1 MPVGFKERPTFFE
14 IFKAQC
20 SKADLGPVSLNWF
33 EELSSEAPPYKSE
46 RAEEAEYK
54 ISSYGSNPFK
64 TPQRKPYYNQLA
76 STPII
81 FKDQGITPALYQSP
95 LNISGK
101 DIASSKQS
109 RFSVRAEMSQAKDV
123 TSPPLNPC
131 LSESPVLRCMHVT
144 PQREKSVLCGSL
156 FHTPK
161 LMKGQT
167 PKRISESLG
176 AEVDPDMSWSSSLAT
191 PPTLSSTVLI
201 VRDEEAPE
209 TVFPDD
215 SAISKNHFSNH
226 NKSLKKND
234 QFIPSVPD
242 SENENQGEVISRE
255 LGNFLGEV
263 NSCEDHPEGGAPSAL
278 EEEGHE
284 TVAHISEEDSF
295 SLCVSKYKTG
305 NLQKVKTDKTRKKY
319 FNKTKA
325 GECEE
330 AKKLEE
336 SRHLFAFEM
345 EPNDSDPLGSSAPG
359 EEPTGNIGHTVSK
372 ELVASSASEWPQL
385 TLSGLN
391 GTQMERIPL
400 LPTSC
405 DQNNSEKDLIGTE
418 EECANFTT
426 SENSLSRISRLPK
439 TEKLLNEERV
449 VNKSEEEQ
457 SPLSHKDSILAVK
470 QTASGTSPV
479 ASLSQGITK
488 SIFKIRESPDV
499 AFGVVFSDNMT
510 DSNLKEKPEAPESGL
525 EIGANCSQRWG
536 SLCPS
541 LVGNGSCPVTTKHA
555 SVTLKNAG
563 LISTLKKKTKKFI
576 YSVND
581 KTSYPGEKMQKDQE
595 SEPTHCSAQFEAP
608 LTFLNSGSGLLHS
621 SVKKN
626 SSQNDTEGPTLSLTS
641 SFKTI
646 LRKSSNNESSCNNK
660 VISQDLDYKATEV
673 NTEEPL
679 SPVTTG
685 PDCPSCLQ
693 ESHGDGDPTGQRAS
707 DVKRKVL
714 AAAHRPAVR
723 HSEVEL
729 SGVHFQLQKSFLYDH
744 HNASSLGLTPR
755 SKDPLSNSVVISRDK
770 ESYKMSEE
778 LKHKN
783 REATFELTKNIPLE
797 KNQEMFVLNE
807 NSKKAE
813 LSPPEKYMKVA
824 SHFVKVQFN
833 QNIDVTVISKEQ
845 EETAL
850 ISKITIDPNSK
861 ELFPENEDN
870 CVFQM
875 TNKRNTA
882 ILEDIKGLPKASF
895 GCVKEPVLKS
905 PTMVVY
911 SDIGDERAAQ
921 LLLTEGDDSSDVVR
935 DLTEENR
942 NREKQHLKMTLSQ
955 HVKSDVSLEVDRK
968 SSRNNSY
975 VGRRAGLLD
984 PVSNYSF
991 GGGFRTASDKEIK
1004 LSEHNIKKSKALF
1017 KDIEDQYPES
1027 LACVEIVNP
1036 LSLDDQKKLNRPHAL
1051 DWQTLKTASGD
1062 EWNSVFVSDNRSGR
1076 TAPQILSLKQDFN
1089 SNHNLTPSQKA
1100 EITELST
1107 ILEES
1112 GSQFEF
1118 TQFRKPSR
1126 ILENNTCER
1135 SENQITVLN
1144 NSSEGWKD
1152 VARGVTTNAPPT
1164 SQVDNSKKW
1173 DGAVGDKQKVA
1184 GLLKSNSDE
1193 SASGCLTHK
1202 NKEKFT
1208 GFCSALGTKIS
1219 VSGEALQSALKL
1231 FRDIE
1236 DVREDA
1242 SAEVDRGGSS
1252 RSQCAS
1258 VVSVSELKNFNSDE
1272 NLSEKHSKCHVIL
1285 QNNIDITTGMF
1296 VEWNTDSCK
1305 RNTDEED
1312 KCTGTS
1318 RNACN
1323 LGESNGNESSRN
1335 DTVCIYE
1342 DENALPCMTDQHD
1355 VYLEVPR
1362 QFIKEGNNEIKEG
1375 VSDLTCLEVVKAEE
1389 TFHVDSS
1396 DKQSASNKM
1405 GQNVKNFD
1413 ICDLPIQAANRKN
1426 IRVSKESLNK
1436 VVSLFDKKYAE
1447 EELSNFSDSLSS
1459 ELLSDLNNKMDSS
1472 SNEERNTVK
1481 NKIWEG
1487 SNPVGT
1493 ENKLLTVHRQPK
1505 CEIEKTR
1512 EPTMLGF
1519 HTASGKKVKIAKQS
1533 LDKVKNLFDE
1543 NEQDNSSEV
1552 FSFPHQG
1559 AKTVK
1564 EIEECKEGLELACE
1578 TVETTTFSKSE
1589 DMVNSLGDNKRGVF
1603 SDETMELV
1611 NDHLCSHTENLKTSS
1626 SVSSEVEVHE
1636 NVEKETAKSP
1646 TTCFR
1651 NRSTCS
1657 ASENTALAFY
1667 TGRGRQIS
1675 VSQTSLSEAK
1685 KWVREGELED
1695 QPGKIN
1701 AAKVACLKEHPQGCV
1716 GNPSYGNSSDSIITE
1731 NDKNHLSEKQDL
1743 SYLSNNCL
1751 HNSDLCHSDEV
1762 HNESGYLSKNKMDNG
1777 GIERV
1782 VKNVKDRKSTS
1793 VSEVTSTVRKANTNP
1808 QTGNED
1814 ICAQKLVTGTSPC
1827 KNENVA
1833 TEFVI
1838 SDLNNFEVGPPVFST
1853 ASGETIKRVSEIFA
1867 DSSSKVVQQNTE
1879 SKSDADKTKP
1889 VADCSAELDGPEGG
1903 EECSMHSREALDDI
1917 HSAQILPHNQSM
1929 SELDKVCEIRPC
1941 QVNLKT
1947 SDVCKLNTG
1956 MLPKSLSSTNACGIF
1971 STASGK
1977 SVQVSDA
1984 SLQKTRQVFS
1994 EIEESTK
2001 YLFSK
2006 LSFKSNEDSNKF
2018 TKEKN
2023 TVIHTKNKL
2032 LPPQEGF
2039 SSSVNAL
2046 HKAKEMLEEFDRI
2059 TTECSH
2065 HLPTSRQD
2073 VSKTPP
2079 PIGKRIPKHPVNAKM
2094 EKTYY
2099 KEFRFSNNSNVENGS
2114 SETDHPIKASPHLC
2128 QSKQEVS
2135 LVENVHLLAKEQ
2147 TLPRNIKMEIS
2158 KIKTF
2163 SNLPVKTNMEVCSTY
2178 SKDPE
2183 NRFETEAVEIARAF
2197 MEDGELTDSEPPSH
2211 AKHPQ
2216 LTCPKSEE
2224 PAVRI
2229 GKRRNALV
2237 SAAREPPIKRS
2248 LLNEFDRIVE
2258 NQEKSLQAS
2267 KSTPDGTIKDRR
2279 LFMHRISLTPISCA
2293 PICSNKKKR
2302 GRMSASLGKEVRSL
2316 VEVGGPDAAPTLHRL
2331 SSITHVTSFPPR
2343 DLKSEHSV
2351 TTGTPTKVFVP
2362 PFKTKSRAQRNE
2374 QCAAGNVNLEENKQ
2388 TQKSA
2393 VKLGSGD
2400 SENNINEGGIHPFS
2414 KNLIT
2419 NLQNAR
2425 DRQDTRIKMKQ
2436 RQRVCPQPGSLYLA
2450 KTSTVPRLSLKMAV
2464 GGRAPSTCSPKQLY
2478 MYGVPEHCIKINSK
2492 TAESFRFHAQD
2503 YFGKEALWAGKG
2515 IQLADGGWLIPS
2527 NDGKAGKEE
2536 FYRALCDT
2544 PGVDPKLISR
2554 DWVYNHYRW
2563 ILWKLAAM
2571 EFSFPKE
2578 FANRCLTPERVLLQ
2592 LKYRYDVEVD
2602 RSRRSAI
2609 KKITERDDTAAKTL
2623 VLCVSAIISSNT
2635 NVHETSSSTT
2645 SSVGS
2650 RSVAILELT
2659 DGWYA
2664 IRAQLDAPLSVL
2676 LKKGRLAVGQKIITH
2691 GAELVGSPDACTPL
2705 EAPESLLLKISAN
2718 STRPACWYAK
2728 LGFFPDPRPFSLPL
2742 SSLFSDG
2749 GHVGCVDVII
2759 QRAYPIQ
2766 WVEKT
2771 PSGLYIFRD
2780 ERAEEKEAAK
2790 YAETQ
2795 QKKLEAL
2802 LAKIQAEFEEQ
2813 EETAA
2818 KQCIPSRA
2826 LTRQQIRALQDGAEL
2841 YEAVKNAPDPG
2852 HLEGYFSE
2860 EQLRALSNHRRVLN
2874 DKKQAQIQSEFR
2886 RAVGSAE
2893 PGGPG
2898 LSRDVAAVW
2907 KLRVVTYEKKGKDS
2921 VILSVWCPSSDL
2933 CSLLTEGRRYRIYHL
2948 ATSKSKSKSE
2958 RANIQLTAT
2967 KKTQYQQLPAS
2978 DEILLQ
2984 VYQPRE
2990 PLHFSKLLDPDFHP
3004 PCSEVDLIGFVVSV
3018 VKKPGF
3024 APLVYLSDECHN
3036 LLAVKFW
3043 TDINE
3048 DIVKPP
3054 TLIAA
3059 SNLQWRP
3066 ESASGIPTLFAGDVS
3081 TFSASPKEGHFQEA
3095 FSRAK
3100 NAIENTDVFC
3110 NDAEDK
3116 LQHILTAHDPKWCTP
3131 NKDCTSE
3138 PHSAPAGLGADSKF
3152 LLSFPNHE
3160 INYQSSLSLHSKGKS
3175 LSIPVSAQKTS
3186 KSCCKGEKDSDD
3198 QKTVRKRR
3206 ALDFLSRL
3214 PLPPPVSPIC
3224 TFVSPAAQKA
3234 FQPPRSCGTKH
3245 ETPIKKAGWTS
3256 PQMAPLRRASETSV
3270 LESDSIPDEELALI
3284 NTQALLS
3291 GSAG

>member
-1 MPVGFKERPTFFE
+1 
-14 IFKAQC
+14 
-20 SKADLGPVSLNWF
+20 
-33 EELSSEAPPYKSE
+33 
-46 RAEEAEYK
+46 
-54 ISSYGSNPFK
+54 
-64 TPQRKPYYNQLA
+64 
-76 STPII
+76 
-81 FKDQGITPALYQSP
+81 
-95 LNISGK
+95 
-101 DIASSKQS
+101 
-109 RFSVRAEMSQAKDV
+109 
-123 TSPPLNPC
+123 
-131 LSESPVLRCMHVT
+131 
-144 PQREKSVLCGSL
+144 
-156 FHTPK
+156 
-161 LMKGQT
+161 
-167 PKRISESLG
+167 
-176 AEVDPDMSWSSSLAT
+176 
-191 PPTLSSTVLI
+191 
-201 VRDEEAPE
+201 
-209 TVFPDD
+209 
-215 SAISKNHFSNH
+215 
-226 NKSLKKND
+226 
-234 QFIPSVPD
+234 
-242 SENENQGEVISRE
+242 
-255 LGNFLGEV
+255 
-263 NSCEDHPEGGAPSAL
+263 
-278 EEEGHE
+278 
-284 TVAHISEEDSF
+284 
-295 SLCVSKYKTG
+295 
-305 NLQKVKTDKTRKKY
+305 
-319 FNKTKA
+319 
-325 GECEE
+325 
-330 AKKLEE
+330 
-336 SRHLFAFEM
+336 
-345 EPNDSDPLGSSAPG
+345 
-359 EEPTGNIGHTVSK
+359 
-372 ELVASSASEWPQL
+372 
-385 TLSGLN
+385 
-391 GTQMERIPL
+391 
-400 LPTSC
+400 
-405 DQNNSEKDLIGTE
+405 
-418 EECANFTT
+418 
-426 SENSLSRISRLPK
+426 
-439 TEKLLNEERV
+439 
-449 VNKSEEEQ
+449 
-457 SPLSHKDSILAVK
+457 
-470 QTASGTSPV
+470 
-479 ASLSQGITK
+479 
-488 SIFKIRESPDV
+488 
-499 AFGVVFSDNMT
+499 
-510 DSNLKEKPEAPESGL
+510 
-525 EIGANCSQRWG
+525 
-536 SLCPS
+536 
-541 LVGNGSCPVTTKHA
+541 
-555 SVTLKNAG
+555 
-563 LISTLKKKTKKFI
+563 
-576 YSVND
+576 
-581 KTSYPGEKMQKDQE
+581 
-595 SEPTHCSAQFEAP
+595 
-608 LTFLNSGSGLLHS
+608 
-621 SVKKN
+621 
-626 SSQNDTEGPTLSLTS
+626 
-641 SFKTI
+641 
-646 LRKSSNNESSCNNK
+646 
-660 VISQDLDYKATEV
+660 
-673 NTEEPL
+673 
-679 SPVTTG
+679 
-685 PDCPSCLQ
+685 
-693 ESHGDGDPTGQRAS
+693 
-707 DVKRKVL
+707 
-714 AAAHRPAVR
+714 
-723 HSEVEL
+723 
-729 SGVHFQLQKSFLYDH
+729 
-744 HNASSLGLTPR
+744 
-755 SKDPLSNSVVISRDK
+755 
-770 ESYKMSEE
+770 
-778 LKHKN
+778 
-783 REATFELTKNIPLE
+783 
-797 KNQEMFVLNE
+797 
-807 NSKKAE
+807 
-813 LSPPEKYMKVA
+813 
-824 SHFVKVQFN
+824 
-833 QNIDVTVISKEQ
+833 
-845 EETAL
+845 
-850 ISKITIDPNSK
+850 
-861 ELFPENEDN
+861 
-870 CVFQM
+870 
-875 TNKRNTA
+875 
-882 ILEDIKGLPKASF
+882 
-895 GCVKEPVLKS
+895 
-905 PTMVVY
+905 
-911 SDIGDERAAQ
+911 
-921 LLLTEGDDSSDVVR
+921 
-935 DLTEENR
+935 
-942 NREKQHLKMTLSQ
+942 
-955 HVKSDVSLEVDRK
+955 
-968 SSRNNSY
+968 
-975 VGRRAGLLD
+975 
-984 PVSNYSF
+984 
-991 GGGFRTASDKEIK
+991 
-1004 LSEHNIKKSKALF
+1004 
-1017 KDIEDQYPES
+1017 
-1027 LACVEIVNP
+1027 
-1036 LSLDDQKKLNRPHAL
+1036 
-1051 DWQTLKTASGD
+1051 
-1062 EWNSVFVSDNRSGR
+1062 
-1076 TAPQILSLKQDFN
+1076 
-1089 SNHNLTPSQKA
+1089 
-1100 EITELST
+1100 
-1107 ILEES
+1107 
-1112 GSQFEF
+1112 
-1118 TQFRKPSR
+1118 
-1126 ILENNTCER
+1126 
-1135 SENQITVLN
+1135 
-1144 NSSEGWKD
+1144 
-1152 VARGVTTNAPPT
+1152 
-1164 SQVDNSKKW
+1164 
-1173 DGAVGDKQKVA
+1173 
-1184 GLLKSNSDE
+1184 
-1193 SASGCLTHK
+1193 
-1202 NKEKFT
+1202 
-1208 GFCSALGTKIS
+1208 
-1219 VSGEALQSALKL
+1219 
-1231 FRDIE
+1231 
-1236 DVREDA
+1236 
-1242 SAEVDRGGSS
+1242 
-1252 RSQCAS
+1252 
-1258 VVSVSELKNFNSDE
+1258 
-1272 NLSEKHSKCHVIL
+1272 
-1285 QNNIDITTGMF
+1285 
-1296 VEWNTDSCK
+1296 
-1305 RNTDEED
+1305 
-1312 KCTGTS
+1312 
-1318 RNACN
+1318 
-1323 LGESNGNESSRN
+1323 
-1335 DTVCIYE
+1335 
-1342 DENALPCMTDQHD
+1342 
-1355 VYLEVPR
+1355 
-1362 QFIKEGNNEIKEG
+1362 
-1375 VSDLTCLEVVKAEE
+1375 
-1389 TFHVDSS
+1389 
-1396 DKQSASNKM
+1396 
-1405 GQNVKNFD
+1405 
-1413 ICDLPIQAANRKN
+1413 
-1426 IRVSKESLNK
+1426 
-1436 VVSLFDKKYAE
+1436 
-1447 EELSNFSDSLSS
+1447 
-1459 ELLSDLNNKMDSS
+1459 
-1472 SNEERNTVK
+1472 
-1481 NKIWEG
+1481 
-1487 SNPVGT
+1487 
-1493 ENKLLTVHRQPK
+1493 
-1505 CEIEKTR
+1505 
-1512 EPTMLGF
+1512 
-1519 HTASGKKVKIAKQS
+1519 
-1533 LDKVKNLFDE
+1533 
-1543 NEQDNSSEV
+1543 
-1552 FSFPHQG
+1552 
-1559 AKTVK
+1559 
-1564 EIEECKEGLELACE
+1564 
-1578 TVETTTFSKSE
+1578 
-1589 DMVNSLGDNKRGVF
+1589 
-1603 SDETMELV
+1603 
-1611 NDHLCSHTENLKTSS
+1611 
-1626 SVSSEVEVHE
+1626 
-1636 NVEKETAKSP
+1636 
-1646 TTCFR
+1646 
-1651 NRSTCS
+1651 
-1657 ASENTALAFY
+1657 
-1667 TGRGRQIS
+1667 
-1675 VSQTSLSEAK
+1675 
-1685 KWVREGELED
+1685 
-1695 QPGKIN
+1695 
-1701 AAKVACLKEHPQGCV
+1701 
-1716 GNPSYGNSSDSIITE
+1716 
-1731 NDKNHLSEKQDL
+1731 
-1743 SYLSNNCL
+1743 
-1751 HNSDLCHSDEV
+1751 
-1762 HNESGYLSKNKMDNG
+1762 
-1777 GIERV
+1777 
-1782 VKNVKDRKSTS
+1782 
-1793 VSEVTSTVRKANTNP
+1793 
-1808 QTGNED
+1808 
-1814 ICAQKLVTGTSPC
+1814 
-1827 KNENVA
+1827 
-1833 TEFVI
+1833 
-1838 SDLNNFEVGPPVFST
+1838 
-1853 ASGETIKRVSEIFA
+1853 
-1867 DSSSKVVQQNTE
+1867 
-1879 SKSDADKTKP
+1879 
-1889 VADCSAELDGPEGG
+1889 
-1903 EECSMHSREALDDI
+1903 
-1917 HSAQILPHNQSM
+1917 
-1929 SELDKVCEIRPC
+1929 
-1941 QVNLKT
+1941 
-1947 SDVCKLNTG
+1947 
-1956 MLPKSLSSTNACGIF
+1956 
-1971 STASGK
+1971 
-1977 SVQVSDA
+1977 
-1984 SLQKTRQVFS
+1984 
-1994 EIEESTK
+1994 
-2001 YLFSK
+2001 
-2006 LSFKSNEDSNKF
+2006 
-2018 TKEKN
+2018 
-2023 TVIHTKNKL
+2023 
-2032 LPPQEGF
+2032 
-2039 SSSVNAL
+2039 
-2046 HKAKEMLEEFDRI
+2046 
-2059 TTECSH
+2059 
-2065 HLPTSRQD
+2065 
-2073 VSKTPP
+2073 
-2079 PIGKRIPKHPVNAKM
+2079 
-2094 EKTYY
+2094 
-2099 KEFRFSNNSNVENGS
+2099 
-2114 SETDHPIKASPHLC
+2114 
-2128 QSKQEVS
+2128 
-2135 LVENVHLLAKEQ
+2135 
-2147 TLPRNIKMEIS
+2147 MEIS

-2293 PICSNKKKR
+2293 PICFLDEIQRLREINFTARSSQLTSQVYYPNLRIKWEKPSGRSTVKR
-2302 GRMSASLGKEVRSL
+2302 QPRYIVSATRPEKR
-2316 VEVGGPDAAPTLHRL
+2316 TL
-2331 SSITHVTSFPPR
+2331 S
-2343 DLKSEHSV
+2343 
-2351 TTGTPTKVFVP
+2351 TGTPTKVFVP

-2414 KNLIT
+2414 KSNSHQAAAATLRERGKEPLDLIT

-3152 LLSFPNHE
+3152 LLTSTKCPSFGP
-3160 INYQSSLSLHSKGKS
+3160 HSHPRGPLPDVTELPKGKS

-3291 GSAG
+3291 GSAGES